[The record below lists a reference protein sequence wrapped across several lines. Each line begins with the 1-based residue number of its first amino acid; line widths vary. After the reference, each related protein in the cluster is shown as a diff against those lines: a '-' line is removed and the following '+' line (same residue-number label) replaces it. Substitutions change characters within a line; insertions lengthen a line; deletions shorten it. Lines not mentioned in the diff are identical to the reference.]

1 MDRRHFLGALGASFS
16 AGLLLPLGGRSYAL
30 TGSASSSAPKH
41 RFLFIH
47 CTGGWDQFMVFT
59 PRFDPG
65 TIMRSEQESS
75 AVASELR
82 GLPFVD
88 HPARERVRVFLEGY
102 GAQTALLHGMEVRSV
117 AHDVC
122 RRLLLT
128 GSSRP
133 GEGDWGSRLSAESA
147 ATAPMIVLSGP
158 SYAGPFGPSVLRMG
172 ESGQLVDLV
181 DGSWQSKASPITELP
196 SQTVQDLEDQFA
208 LSRAEAFQADAP
220 RGQGSRFA
228 GNTLDA
234 QQRVGDLAA
243 LDGLEPTS
251 GRALSDTVEQV
262 LDLFERDQAMC
273 AAVEYLGTGDLG
285 FDTHAGNDLQ
295 SIHFDSLFGELSTI
309 CRSLESRTDSTGTPL
324 MQSTTVVVFS
334 EMGRHPKLNFRGG
347 REHWTYTPAMLI
359 GAGIAGGRCVGSY
372 DAAMQGEKVD
382 LESGETHESGEALD
396 PRHLGATLMAI
407 SDQDPSQIGVS
418 PISAL
423 LA

>member
-1 MDRRHFLGALGASFS
+1 MRRRHFLGALAASLG

-30 TGSASSSAPKH
+30 SGSAKH

-59 PRFDPG
+59 PRFDAG

-75 AVASELR
+75 AVASESR

-88 HPARERVRVFLEGY
+88 HPARERVRTFMEGY
-102 GAQTALLHGMEVRSV
+102 GDQTAFLHGMEVRSV

-128 GSSRP
+128 GTSRP
-133 GEGDWGSRLSAESA
+133 GAGDWGSRLSASSPLV
-147 ATAPMIVLSGP
+147 APMLVLSGP
-158 SYAGPFGPSVLRMG
+158 SFAGPHGPSVVRMG
-172 ESGQLVDLV
+172 TAGQLVELV
-181 DGSWQSKASPITELP
+181 DGSWQSKAAPATELP
-196 SQTVQDLEDQFA
+196 SDNIQAMEDAFA
-208 LSRAEAFQADAP
+208 LSRVKDFQGGAP
-220 RGQGSRFA
+220 TGQGAVFA
-228 GNTLDA
+228 QDAFDA
-234 QQRVGDLAA
+234 QQRVASLAA
-243 LDGLEPTS
+243 LAELQSSTGKV
-251 GRALSDTVEQV
+251 LSETVDQV

-273 AAVEYLGTGDLG
+273 AAVEYLGAGDLG

-295 SIHFDSLFGELSTI
+295 SVHFDSLFGELSAI
-309 CRSLESRTDSTGTPL
+309 CKSLEQRRDTNGDSL
-324 MQSTTVVVFS
+324 MSNTTVVVIS
-334 EMGRHPKLNFRGG
+334 EMGRHPKMNFRGG

-359 GAGIAGGRCVGSY
+359 GAGVAGGRSVGSY

-382 LESGETHESGEALD
+382 LESGETFNGGEALD

-407 SDQDPSQIGVS
+407 ADQDTTAAGVP